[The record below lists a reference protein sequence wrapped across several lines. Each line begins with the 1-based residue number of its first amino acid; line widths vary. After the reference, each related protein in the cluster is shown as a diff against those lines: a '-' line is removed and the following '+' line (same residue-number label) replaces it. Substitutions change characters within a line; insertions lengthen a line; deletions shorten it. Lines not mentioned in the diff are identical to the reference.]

1 MGGLCLIACAVARLF
16 FSSSSFVH
24 LSSTRQKKKKKRLWM
39 DSLIIFVAGSIH
51 FEKPVV
57 FIKDM
62 HIDMLLKNCITIYKS
77 GMGNRL
83 LCTLHYRWSFQS
95 CRVKKRRVTNSQIK
109 GCWERNSRRG
119 EWDLSPLVFNTAAI
133 AFIIQHPNG
142 KKNRVS
148 LFLWYSNKNTQSPRC
163 DNDNSLAS
171 PPFFIQPPLSNF
183 YHNKTKKWNLI
194 LRTIWLL
201 WGS

>member
-1 MGGLCLIACAVARLF
+1 MLLQGF

-24 LSSTRQKKKKKRLWM
+24 LSSTRQKKKRLWM

-51 FEKPVV
+51 FDKPVV

-83 LCTLHYRWSFQS
+83 LCTLHYPWSFQS
-95 CRVKKRRVTNSQIK
+95 CRVKKKKGYKFPNKRMLRKKQQERRVGFVASRVQYSRHCVHYTTPK
-109 GCWERNSRRG
+109 WKERMGC
-119 EWDLSPLVFNTAAI
+119 
-133 AFIIQHPNG
+133 
-142 KKNRVS
+142 